1 MKTTESFGISTLQAL
16 ERLQREGTDLVNLS
30 RNGNLSID
38 IYKPRG
44 TDRQKPHDKDEVYI
58 VISGKGTLNCNNK
71 KTDCTPGTFCMSRL
85 VWNTGLRGSARISS
99 HGRSSQD
106 HPSRKGLRCKL
117 NPSLPEKAVA
127 PGYGATAF
135 FCPSS
140 FVLRLS

>member
-71 KTDCTPGTFCMSRL
+71 KTDCTPGDILYVPAGMEHRFEGFSTDF
-85 VWNTGLRGSARISS
+85 VTWAVFTG
-99 HGRSSQD
+99 
-106 HPSRKGLRCKL
+106 PSIQ
-117 NPSLPEKAVA
+117 EKIAM
-127 PGYGATAF
+127 
-135 FCPSS
+135 
-140 FVLRLS
+140 